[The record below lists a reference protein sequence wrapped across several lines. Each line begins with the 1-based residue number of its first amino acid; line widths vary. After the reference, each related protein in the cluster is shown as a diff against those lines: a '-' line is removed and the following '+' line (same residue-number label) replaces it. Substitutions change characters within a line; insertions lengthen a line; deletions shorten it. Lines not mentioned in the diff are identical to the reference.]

1 MAKAHIDYYVS
12 RFSGNGIEIRY
23 EDLREAFNFA
33 KVVASQDEFKT
44 ALLRKIE
51 WNDKG
56 RIVKYE
62 GCKVFPNGKFEY
74 LYRK

>member
-1 MAKAHIDYYVS
+1 MAKAHITYYVS
-12 RFSGNGIEIRY
+12 RFAANAIEISY
-23 EDLREAFNFA
+23 KDLREAFNLA
-33 KVVASQDEFKT
+33 KTIASQDEFKT
-44 ALLRKIE
+44 ALLKKVE
-51 WNDKG
+51 WNNEG